1 MSQKHPRILDPKRA
15 ALIVVDIQDRFK
27 DVISG
32 FEEMAAASI
41 RLVSTF
47 RALELPIIVT
57 EQYPKGLGRTIP
69 ALGEALGGTAPPY
82 EKTCF
87 SSCGS
92 DAVSSRLE
100 ELGTEHAVVCG
111 IEVHVCVS
119 QTVHDLIQRGILVH
133 LAVDAVASRKALDR
147 EVALRKMERSG
158 AVLTTAEA
166 TAFELLGDANKSTL
180 RLHKA
185 SALLECTPTP

>member
-1 MSQKHPRILDPKRA
+1 MSQKHPRILDPKRVG
-15 ALIVVDIQDRFK
+15 LIVVDIQERFE

-32 FEEMAAASI
+32 FENMAAASI

-69 ALGEALGGTAPPY
+69 ALGEALGSAAAPH

-100 ELGTEHAVVCG
+100 ELGTEQAMVCG
-111 IEVHVCVS
+111 IEAHVCVS

-133 LAVDAVASRKALDR
+133 VAVDAVASRKTLDHDY
-147 EVALRKMERSG
+147 ALRKMERSG
-158 AVLTTAEA
+158 AVLTTSEA
-166 TAFELLGDANKSTL
+166 AAFELLGDAKHP
-180 RLHKA
+180 RFKEVQ
-185 SALLECTPTP
+185 ALYK